1 MGPGAPISRA
11 LVAGGKMDLKT
22 EVKWGQRNR
31 EICKRQAK
39 STSEEQ
45 RETNCVSFLFLLDI
59 ITQIASRRISV
70 PMSETLFSLLMLFNP
85 SRVFG
90 CEFLGAWR
98 YRPSSSR

>member
-11 LVAGGKMDLKT
+11 LVAEGKMDLKT

-45 RETNCVSFLFLLDI
+45 RETNRVSFLFLLDI

-70 PMSETLFSLLMLFNP
+70 PMSETLFFLLMLFNP
-85 SRVFG
+85 SGVFG